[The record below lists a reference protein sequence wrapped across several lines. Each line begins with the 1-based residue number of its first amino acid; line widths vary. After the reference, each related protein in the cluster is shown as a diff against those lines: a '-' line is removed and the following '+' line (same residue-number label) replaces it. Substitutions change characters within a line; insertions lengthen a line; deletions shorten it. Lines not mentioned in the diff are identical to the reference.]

1 MKRGLH
7 AARCV
12 KTIGLRVNREHI
24 RSAHSVEVKSAAIQ
38 PRVHRIGKCPDAAQK
53 RARSSTRR
61 ADCKSPE
68 QSIGALLFP
77 ENISMSEQPSSVR
90 FSGIA
95 VSYARHAL
103 FAKSAARPAQRQLRS
118 GTANARTRLTGS
130 RSSAKSKSVPPLSSA
145 SKPFQCLQKNST
157 LSQTSASAKARPW
170 DCARIS
176 GSRTRRANVAGQSID
191 TLPLPIRKAAC
202 LIRPY
207 PSNVQKRARRMQR
220 RKLNRSVQSYPR
232 RNSKR
237 HPVFEWTA
245 IPVHGLDWHK
255 YPYRINNPDD
265 RRLPINA
272 SPANVTISKKG
283 DASGRKHPLSCV

>member
-1 MKRGLH
+1 MSRRGSKARSFIHALRGLQ
-7 AARCV
+7 
-12 KTIGLRVNREHI
+12 K
-24 RSAHSVEVKSAAIQ
+24 
-38 PRVHRIGKCPDAAQK
+38 PRAKHR
-53 RARSSTRR
+53 RSSLPRKYQYVRTAFIRQVFRNRR
-61 ADCKSPE
+61 LICA
-68 QSIGALLFP
+68 
-77 ENISMSEQPSSVR
+77 
-90 FSGIA
+90 
-95 VSYARHAL
+95 
-103 FAKSAARPAQRQLRS
+103 
-118 GTANARTRLTGS
+118 
-130 RSSAKSKSVPPLSSA
+130 
-145 SKPFQCLQKNST
+145 
-157 LSQTSASAKARPW
+157 ARPW

-191 TLPLPIRKAAC
+191 TLPVPIRKAAC

-255 YPYRINNPDD
+255 HSYRINNPHD
-265 RRLPINA
+265 RRFPINA